1 MSKKGGMK
9 IIHTQY
15 REMLRHINPNDWAN
29 EFHPQALNFANSS
42 ADFEPKNL
50 MKLFKHVLEKKGY
63 F

>member
-1 MSKKGGMK
+1 MK

-15 REMLRHINPNDWAN
+15 KEMLRQINPYDWAN

-50 MKLFKHVLEKKGY
+50 MKLFKHVLEKKEY